1 MNPIEIL
8 HKYLDPNDALFETVY
23 THSRSVADMA
33 LRLLDRHPELNA
45 DRRFVEEAA
54 LLHDIGVVM
63 TDAPSIHCYGKEP
76 YICHGFLGAEI
87 LRREGYERH
96 ALVCERHT
104 GSGLTIKEIESQNLP
119 VPHRD
124 MSPKSIEE
132 QLICFADKFYS
143 KTHLDR
149 ERTPE
154 QARKK
159 LEPFGQDTLDR
170 FDKWCESFL

>member
-8 HKYLDPNDALFETVY
+8 HKYLDPNDSLFEIVY

-33 LRLLDRHPELNA
+33 LRLLDKHPELNA
-45 DRRFVEEAA
+45 DRQFVEEAA

-76 YICHGFLGAEI
+76 YIRHGCLGAEI

-104 GSGLTIKEIESQNLP
+104 GTGLTIKEIESQNLP

-132 QLICFADKFYS
+132 QVICFADKFYS

-149 ERTPE
+149 ERTPG